1 MIRKGNIYAGRNKT
15 YASWQEFPGGMADCL
30 LFYRSRSDLSK
41 FEKSINMWNFYQPA
55 GWFIEKSDGIFCH
68 PCSCGTAVE

>member
-1 MIRKGNIYAGRNKT
+1 
-15 YASWQEFPGGMADCL
+15 MADCL
-30 LFYRSRSDLSK
+30 LFYRSRADLSK